1 MKIFSNQD
9 ELLLNVEVDDSSYR
23 HRVIKGEH
31 NIVLK
36 YSLSEHVELPVGS
49 YCIFQ
54 GQRYTLE
61 NPEAFKKQH
70 NRRFDY
76 TVTFESYQAKAK
88 IWKFRNPVDGRLKF
102 SLTAKPREHLQMF
115 VDNMN
120 RRDTGWTVGDC
131 IDGVETLINYDHD
144 FCLDALIRQASEFKT
159 EYEIEGKRVS
169 LKKVEY
175 NKSNPLPLS
184 YGYGNGFKSGVGR
197 SSRRL
202 KSCSFREARTISTGA
217 STGTE
222 NSSSRKNRQ
231 SDTTESISRTKT
243 VSLLPTPEP
252 MSWTIWV
259 SQSVEP
265 TNSHSRSQK
274 TVSTPRRYIRKGSE
288 RLRPSCLSVWRQISM
303 ISSIRKSP
311 RISITRTV

>member
-9 ELLLNVEVDDSSYR
+9 ELLLNIEVDDSSYR

-175 NKSNPLPLS
+175 NKSNPLPL
-184 YGYGNGFKSGVGR
+184 
-197 SSRRL
+197 
-202 KSCSFREARTISTGA
+202 
-217 STGTE
+217 
-222 NSSSRKNRQ
+222 
-231 SDTTESISRTKT
+231 
-243 VSLLPTPEP
+243 
-252 MSWTIWV
+252 
-259 SQSVEP
+259 
-265 TNSHSRSQK
+265 
-274 TVSTPRRYIRKGSE
+274 
-288 RLRPSCLSVWRQISM
+288 
-303 ISSIRKSP
+303 
-311 RISITRTV
+311 